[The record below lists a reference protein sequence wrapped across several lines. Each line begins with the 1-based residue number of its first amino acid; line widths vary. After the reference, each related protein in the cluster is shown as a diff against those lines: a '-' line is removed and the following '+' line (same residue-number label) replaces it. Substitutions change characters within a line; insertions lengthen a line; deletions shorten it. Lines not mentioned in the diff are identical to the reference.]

1 MERQEEGQGGEP
13 RGGDIRERKGSTTLR
28 AFPQRRSSSMISEED
43 VPAPVPP
50 CSELAPGRN
59 VKPMRDEPGS
69 DSDADES
76 EEWEDDD
83 KAYSEE
89 EESDEE
95 ERVSNAGPA
104 KGMPGQKRI
113 KGMPGQKRIKGMPQC
128 LGKNGQRNARAKAD
142 PQGTTQLK
150 RNARAKA
157 DPQGTRQMLIK

>member
-1 MERQEEGQGGEP
+1 
-13 RGGDIRERKGSTTLR
+13 
-28 AFPQRRSSSMISEED
+28 MISEED

-113 KGMPGQKRIKGMPQC
+113 KGMPAWAKADQRNATMPGQKRTKECP
-128 LGKNGQRNARAKAD
+128 GKSR
-142 PQGTTQLK
+142 PEGTTQLK
-150 RNARAKA
+150 RNARAKR
-157 DPQGTRQMLIK
+157 TRKGLVRCSSNKNRAAGA